1 MEYCYSNK
9 KLYELAPL
17 LSPSIYETIFY
28 NQYEIRAD
36 KNAIILDD
44 KVFDD
49 VYIDE
54 KIYRNFILSNS
65 NRLGKSL
72 NYLGLNQMHGGIIN
86 NIEIDNNN
94 KLTLT
99 LLDTGV
105 DKLAKTLIETKA
117 INLDIKPFI
126 VKIIFEDVYYYS
138 NHTIDKEEFI
148 IKNDDNII
156 EKTYIQD
163 QITLINDNEIEI
175 VISIQDKEEKLSYY
189 IIKCKNISVIDEARD
204 TWLSTFYGND
214 FAMLYD
220 YFINTRKTNK
230 LVMNRNVCISI
241 IAKYEEFISQLDIS

>member
-1 MEYCYSNK
+1 MDCCYSNK

-72 NYLGLNQMHGGIIN
+72 NYLGLNQMHGGIIK
-86 NIEIDNNN
+86 NIEIDDNN

-126 VKIIFEDVYYYS
+126 VKIIFENVYCYS
-138 NHTIDKEEFI
+138 NNDIDKEEFI
-148 IKNDDNII
+148 IKNNDSII

-175 VISIQDKEEKLSYY
+175 VISLQDKEEKLSYY
-189 IIKCKNISVIDEARD
+189 IIKSKNTSIVDEARD
-204 TWLSTFYGND
+204 TWLNTFYGND
-214 FAMLYD
+214 FSMLYD
-220 YFINTRKTNK
+220 YFINARKTNK
-230 LVMNRNVCISI
+230 FIMNRNVCIGI

>member
-1 MEYCYSNK
+1 MDYYSSK

-49 VYIDE
+49 VYIEE

-86 NIEIDNNN
+86 NLEIDNNN
-94 KLTLT
+94 LILTLF
-99 LLDTGV
+99 DAGV

-117 INLDIKPFI
+117 INLDIKPI
-126 VKIIFEDVYYYS
+126 YKIR
-138 NHTIDKEEFI
+138 
-148 IKNDDNII
+148 
-156 EKTYIQD
+156 
-163 QITLINDNEIEI
+163 L
-175 VISIQDKEEKLSYY
+175 L
-189 IIKCKNISVIDEARD
+189 
-204 TWLSTFYGND
+204 
-214 FAMLYD
+214 
-220 YFINTRKTNK
+220 
-230 LVMNRNVCISI
+230 
-241 IAKYEEFISQLDIS
+241 

>member
-1 MEYCYSNK
+1 MECYYSNK

-49 VYIDE
+49 VYIEE

-86 NIEIDNNN
+86 NLETDGNN
-94 KLTLT
+94 KLILT
-99 LLDTGV
+99 LIDTGV

-126 VKIIFEDVYYYS
+126 VKIIFENVYCYS
-138 NHTIDKEEFI
+138 NNDIDKEEFI
-148 IKNDDNII
+148 IKNNDTII

-189 IIKCKNISVIDEARD
+189 IIKCKNTSIVDEARD

-220 YFINTRKTNK
+220 YFINARKTNK

>member
-1 MEYCYSNK
+1 MDYYNNK

-49 VYIDE
+49 VYIEE

-72 NYLGLNQMHGGIIN
+72 NYLGLNQMHGCIIN
-86 NIEIDNNN
+86 NLEMDNG

-99 LLDTGV
+99 LLDAGV
-105 DKLAKTLIETKA
+105 ANLAKTLIETKA
-117 INLDIKPFI
+117 INIDLKPFI
-126 VKIIFEDVYYYS
+126 VKMIFENVYYHS
-138 NHTIDKEEFI
+138 NNSIDKEEFI
-148 IKNDDNII
+148 IANNDSII

-189 IIKCKNISVIDEARD
+189 IIKCKNTSVIDEARD
-204 TWLSTFYGND
+204 AWLSTFYGND

-220 YFINTRKTNK
+220 YFVNTRKTNK
-230 LVMNRNVCISI
+230 LVMNRNVCINI

>member
-1 MEYCYSNK
+1 MDYYNNK

-36 KNAIILDD
+36 KNAIVLDD

-49 VYIDE
+49 VYIEE

-72 NYLGLNQMHGGIIN
+72 NYLGLNQMHGCIIN
-86 NIEIDNNN
+86 NLEMDND

-99 LLDTGV
+99 LLDAGV
-105 DKLAKTLIETKA
+105 ANLAKTLIETKA
-117 INLDIKPFI
+117 INIDLKPFI
-126 VKIIFEDVYYYS
+126 VKMIFENVYYHS

-148 IKNDDNII
+148 IKNNENII

-175 VISIQDKEEKLSYY
+175 VISVQDKEEKLNYY
-189 IIKCKNISVIDEARD
+189 IIKCKNTSVVDEARD
-204 TWLSTFYGND
+204 TWLSIFYGND
-214 FAMLYD
+214 FSMLYD

-230 LVMNRNVCISI
+230 LVMNRNVCIGI
-241 IAKYEEFISQLDIS
+241 IAKYEEFVSQLDIS

>member
-1 MEYCYSNK
+1 MDYSNK

-49 VYIDE
+49 VYIEE

-86 NIEIDNNN
+86 NLQTDGNN
-94 KLTLT
+94 KLILT
-99 LLDTGV
+99 LIDTGV

-126 VKIIFEDVYYYS
+126 VKIIFENVYCYS
-138 NHTIDKEEFI
+138 NNDIDKEEFI
-148 IKNDDNII
+148 IKNNDNII
-156 EKTYIQD
+156 ERTYIQD

-175 VISIQDKEEKLSYY
+175 VMSIQDKEEKLSYY
-189 IIKCKNISVIDEARD
+189 IIKCKNTSIIDEARD
-204 TWLSTFYGND
+204 TWLNTFYGND
-214 FAMLYD
+214 FSMLYD
-220 YFINTRKTNK
+220 YFINARKTNK

>member
-1 MEYCYSNK
+1 MDCYSSK

-49 VYIDE
+49 VYIEE

-72 NYLGLNQMHGGIIN
+72 NYLGLNQMHGCIIN
-86 NIEIDNNN
+86 NLEVDDNN
-94 KLTLT
+94 KLVLT
-99 LLDTGV
+99 LIDTGV

-126 VKIIFEDVYYYS
+126 IKMIFENVYYHS

-148 IKNDDNII
+148 IKNNENII

-189 IIKCKNISVIDEARD
+189 IIKSKNTSIIDEARD

-220 YFINTRKTNK
+220 YFINARKTNK

>member
-1 MEYCYSNK
+1 MDYSNK

-49 VYIDE
+49 VYIEE

-86 NIEIDNNN
+86 NLETDGNN
-94 KLTLT
+94 KLILT
-99 LLDTGV
+99 LIDTGV

-126 VKIIFEDVYYYS
+126 VKIIFENVYCYS
-138 NHTIDKEEFI
+138 NNDIDKEEFI
-148 IKNDDNII
+148 IKNNDTII

-175 VISIQDKEEKLSYY
+175 VISIQDKEKKLSYY
-189 IIKCKNISVIDEARD
+189 IIKSKNTSIVDEARD

-220 YFINTRKTNK
+220 YFINARKTNK
-230 LVMNRNVCISI
+230 FIMNRNVCIGI

>member
-1 MEYCYSNK
+1 MDYSNK

-49 VYIDE
+49 VYIEE

-86 NIEIDNNN
+86 NLEIDGNN
-94 KLTLT
+94 KLILT
-99 LLDTGV
+99 LIDTGV

-126 VKIIFEDVYYYS
+126 VKIIFENVYCYS
-138 NHTIDKEEFI
+138 NNDIDKEEFI
-148 IKNDDNII
+148 IKNNDTII

-189 IIKCKNISVIDEARD
+189 IIKSKNTSIVDEARD

-230 LVMNRNVCISI
+230 LVMNRNVCIGI
-241 IAKYEEFISQLDIS
+241 IAKYEEFVSQLDIS

>member
-1 MEYCYSNK
+1 MDYSNK

-49 VYIDE
+49 VYIEE

-86 NIEIDNNN
+86 NLETDGNN
-94 KLTLT
+94 KLILT
-99 LLDTGV
+99 LIDTGV

-126 VKIIFEDVYYYS
+126 VKIIFENVYCYS
-138 NHTIDKEEFI
+138 NNDIDKEEFI
-148 IKNDDNII
+148 IKNNDTII

-189 IIKCKNISVIDEARD
+189 IIKSKNTSIVDEARD
-204 TWLSTFYGND
+204 TWLNTFYGND
-214 FAMLYD
+214 FSMLYD
-220 YFINTRKTNK
+220 YFINARKTNK
-230 LVMNRNVCISI
+230 FIMNRNVCISI

>member
-1 MEYCYSNK
+1 MDYYSSK

-49 VYIDE
+49 VYIEE

-86 NIEIDNNN
+86 NLEIDNNN
-94 KLTLT
+94 NLILTLF
-99 LLDTGV
+99 DAGV

-126 VKIIFEDVYYYS
+126 VKMIFENVYYHS
-138 NHTIDKEEFI
+138 NNSID
-148 IKNDDNII
+148 
-156 EKTYIQD
+156 YIQD

-189 IIKCKNISVIDEARD
+189 IIKCKNTSVIDEARD
-204 TWLSTFYGND
+204 AWLSTFYGND

-220 YFINTRKTNK
+220 YFVNTRKTNK
-230 LVMNRNVCISI
+230 LVMNRNVCINI